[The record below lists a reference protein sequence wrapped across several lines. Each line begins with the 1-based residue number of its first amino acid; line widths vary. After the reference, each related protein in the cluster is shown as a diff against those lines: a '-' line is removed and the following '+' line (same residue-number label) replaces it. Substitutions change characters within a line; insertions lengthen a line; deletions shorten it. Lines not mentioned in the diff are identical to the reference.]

1 MVMKVKQFWTL
12 LINQEKKLSLSLAWF
27 SLSSDLG
34 LVPPKPRLC
43 HLSRSDLK
51 QEFGFNLF
59 KRRDVE
65 GQFVGG
71 VESGSAAHQ
80 AGLREEDRVVELD
93 GDNIENKSHKKLVKK
108 IK

>member
-1 MVMKVKQFWTL
+1 M
-12 LINQEKKLSLSLAWF
+12 ACF
-27 SLSSDLG
+27 SLSSDLD

>member
-1 MVMKVKQFWTL
+1 M
-12 LINQEKKLSLSLAWF
+12 
-27 SLSSDLG
+27 
-34 LVPPKPRLC
+34 
-43 HLSRSDLK
+43 
-51 QEFGFNLF
+51 F

-71 VESGSAAHQ
+71 VEAGSAAHQ

-93 GDNIENKSHKKLVKK
+93 GDNIENKSHKKLVRK